1 MTVQQKKKSLAII
14 SASSSLAAGVGAGL
28 AQLPC
33 SDSVPIISI
42 QTTMILGLGAIF
54 GVRLNQSTA
63 EAVLATATATMT
75 GRAISQ
81 LLLGWVPILGNSLN
95 ALTAAGITETIGL
108 SVMADFANRS
118 ERSVRSGK

>member
-1 MTVQQKKKSLAII
+1 MTVQQKKKAMVII
-14 SASSSLAAGVGAGL
+14 GASAALAAGVGAGL

-33 SDSVPIISI
+33 SDNIPLVSI

-54 GVRLNQSTA
+54 GVRLNQSTT
-63 EAVLATATATMT
+63 EAVLATATATVT

-81 LLLGWVPILGNSLN
+81 LMLGWIPILGNSLN
-95 ALTAAGITETIGL
+95 AITAAGITETIGL